1 MSSSAPKTQSPLP
14 LLAGASGLF
23 LLAYLV
29 HRAGPAKLLASITT
43 LGWGLVLVLLW
54 GGVAHIVNAFA
65 WRLTLLDDKRHVSF
79 ARLLGLRQ
87 SDSFC
92 CSGEPFPETVASTQ
106 FIGNQ
111 ELKR

>member
-1 MSSSAPKTQSPLP
+1 MTGSVFRNSAAPGEV
-14 LLAGASGLF
+14 A
-23 LLAYLV
+23 AYE
-29 HRAGPAKLLASITT
+29 A
-43 LGWGLVLVLLW
+43 
-54 GGVAHIVNAFA
+54 
-65 WRLTLLDDKRHVSF
+65 

-92 CSGEPFPETVASTQ
+92 CSGEPSPETVASTQ